1 MLFELY
7 IHKDGHGPSN
17 IEKCRKDEVMDKQE
31 EFMVPNRAEYIRLA
45 RESCNRNQSV
55 NINGK
60 AKTAYRNKEMFMAGD
75 GNLSEAE
82 YIGAGQSNG
91 MKIFLIRLICA
102 SLLFLAVFLMDQF
115 NFHIKQVNV
124 SMIEKQVSNSMEV
137 KEAQDFFVS
146 VWDKFK

>member
-1 MLFELY
+1 
-7 IHKDGHGPSN
+7 
-17 IEKCRKDEVMDKQE
+17 MDKQE

-45 RESCNRNQSV
+45 RESCNRNQSA

-60 AKTAYRNKEMFMAGD
+60 AKIAYRNKEMLMAGD
-75 GNLSEAE
+75 GSLYGEE
-82 YIGAGQSNG
+82 DIGTGQKTG

-102 SLLFLAVFLMDQF
+102 SLLFLTVLLMDQF

-124 SMIEKQVSNSMEV
+124 SMIEDQISDSIGV

-146 VWDKFK
+146 VLDKFK

>member
-1 MLFELY
+1 ME
-7 IHKDGHGPSN
+7 
-17 IEKCRKDEVMDKQE
+17 KQE

-45 RESCNRNQSV
+45 RESCSRNQSV

-60 AKTAYRNKEMFMAGD
+60 AKNAYRNKEMFMAGD

-82 YIGAGQSNG
+82 YIGTGQSNG

-124 SMIEKQVSNSMEV
+124 SMIEKQVSNTMEV